1 MWRPI
6 TRSEASLLFFPSN
19 RANILSRRRLV
30 KEPVHHPFETLFEK
44 SPFSLEPRFI
54 AGRKLR
60 APPSFVSFLPSPRI
74 GGMARTRRNRTT
86 IRVPIALEK
95 RSSSRERISST
106 KLKIVKIVSV
116 FFKLRPRRNEPHESR
131 VFTMFRLLLVP
142 YLLHT
147 IDEIPF
153 ISDIIF
159 EKVNRITKRIDRGP
173 LFLRFYSF
181 ESSLRVK
188 YFDQKLRRR
197 DRPGHL
203 KSQTCHSGLR
213 PIFDSLNRI
222 NLFFLFRPLST
233 RSENDRSESLSPF
246 ERRHDSKR
254 VERRLFGGGK

>member
-19 RANILSRRRLV
+19 RPNILSRRRLV

-54 AGRKLR
+54 AGQKLR

-116 FFKLRPRRNEPHESR
+116 FFKFSR
-131 VFTMFRLLLVP
+131 CFNYFSFLISFIQLTKSLL
-142 YLLHT
+142 
-147 IDEIPF
+147 
-153 ISDIIF
+153 
-159 EKVNRITKRIDRGP
+159 
-173 LFLRFYSF
+173 
-181 ESSLRVK
+181 SL
-188 YFDQKLRRR
+188 
-197 DRPGHL
+197 
-203 KSQTCHSGLR
+203 T
-213 PIFDSLNRI
+213 
-222 NLFFLFRPLST
+222 LS
-233 RSENDRSESLSPF
+233 
-246 ERRHDSKR
+246 SKR
-254 VERRLFGGGK
+254 

>member
-54 AGRKLR
+54 AGQKLR

-116 FFKLRPRRNEPHESR
+116 FFKLRFHDVSITSR
-131 VFTMFRLLLVP
+131 
-142 YLLHT
+142 
-147 IDEIPF
+147 
-153 ISDIIF
+153 
-159 EKVNRITKRIDRGP
+159 
-173 LFLRFYSF
+173 
-181 ESSLRVK
+181 
-188 YFDQKLRRR
+188 
-197 DRPGHL
+197 
-203 KSQTCHSGLR
+203 
-213 PIFDSLNRI
+213 
-222 NLFFLFRPLST
+222 
-233 RSENDRSESLSPF
+233 SLSPSHNWRNPF
-246 ERRHDSKR
+246 CLWHYLRKGKSNNEEDRSRTPFSPI
-254 VERRLFGGGK
+254 LFVRIESPC

>member
-74 GGMARTRRNRTT
+74 GGVARTRRNRTT

-116 FFKLRPRRNEPHESR
+116 FFKFSR
-131 VFTMFRLLLVP
+131 CFNYFSFLISFIQLTKSLL
-142 YLLHT
+142 
-147 IDEIPF
+147 
-153 ISDIIF
+153 
-159 EKVNRITKRIDRGP
+159 
-173 LFLRFYSF
+173 
-181 ESSLRVK
+181 SL
-188 YFDQKLRRR
+188 
-197 DRPGHL
+197 
-203 KSQTCHSGLR
+203 T
-213 PIFDSLNRI
+213 
-222 NLFFLFRPLST
+222 LS
-233 RSENDRSESLSPF
+233 
-246 ERRHDSKR
+246 SKR
-254 VERRLFGGGK
+254 